1 MNNFLS
7 KFIRD
12 NINEQFFIFDI
23 GAYKGEFAEQ
33 FVEKNINSIIYS
45 FEPDKNSYTALSEKY
60 KKNSFI
66 YNLAISNYEG
76 QKKFYQQKK
85 GYRSSLLKDNYSEED
100 TEIIDVK
107 VTTFDHFMNQ
117 EKIEIRENS
126 KIIFKTDTQGNDLN
140 VLKGAES
147 FLKKYKPIIITEV
160 IFQPLY
166 DSQCHYLDILNFL
179 FSIGYELVYIDG
191 THLNTDEKISYSDYY
206 FQIKEDSK
214 SDKAN
219 SSFHLHIEES
229 VNKEL
234 EMYKTAAKERLDL
247 IQRLDQECNDRL
259 KVIEWQQKEI
269 EKLKSK

>member
-234 EMYKTAAKERLDL
+234 EMYKTAAKERLD
-247 IQRLDQECNDRL
+247 QECNDRL